1 MEMKAFNAI
10 FAYYQKICDGSVTV
24 SRWIT
29 LLYERIVHAIES
41 KELTL
46 DLKKANAA
54 IDWIEAHCFHTEG
67 PKAPGPFLLEL
78 WQKAIISCIFGL
90 LDPETGKRAFREI
103 VLIVA
108 RKNGKS
114 LLASSIAKYS
124 FQVDGGF
131 GARVFT
137 IAPKLEQA
145 DIIYR
150 NVWQMFLLD
159 PEWKALKEQIEASKD
174 QHNRKTMDDG
184 MLAKHGI
191 SSIYI
196 SGTNSSVQKLA
207 FNSKQSDGFNPSLT
221 ICDEIAA
228 WEGDKGLKVYEVM
241 KSGMG
246 ARDMGNSP
254 GILFSCSTAGYVNDS
269 IYDELMK
276 RSTRFLLGDSKEKR
290 LLPFLYVIDD
300 IQKWDDINELAKS
313 NPNLGVSVGVD
324 YLLDEIAVA
333 EGSLSKRAEFICKM
347 ANIKQNASTAWLDT
361 QTVEKASGEE
371 LRLEDFRH
379 NYCVIGIDLSQTV
392 DLTSVCACI
401 EKNGELYVFSHF
413 FMPAERIQTATASD
427 GVPYE
432 IFRKQGLLTLSG
444 ENFVDYHDCYNWI
457 VSLMK
462 DYEILP
468 LVIGYDRYSAQYLI
482 DDLRTAGLNCDDV
495 YQGFN
500 LTPVIRQFEGEIKDG
515 IIHIGNNNLLKAHLL
530 NVALKM
536 DNDTQKVKMVKVGST
551 ARIDGAAA
559 LMDAMTVRQKHYALI
574 GQQLKNVR

>member
-1 MEMKAFNAI
+1 MRKHSESTVQPSQNGLMDNYI
-10 FAYYQKICDGSVTV
+10 YEYYQKIKDGSIA
-24 SRWIT
+24 SGKWIK
-29 LLYERIVHAIES
+29 LVYEYLIKGLENRLFFYEP
-41 KELTL
+41 
-46 DLKKANAA
+46 KKANNA
-54 IDWIEAHCFHTEG
+54 IKYIETMCRHHEG
-67 PKAPGPFLLEL
+67 KLAPNLIKLEL
-78 WQKAIISCIFGL
+78 WQKALISSLFGIV
-90 LDPETGKRAFREI
+90 DENGDRQFRECFC
-103 VLIVA
+103 VVS
-108 RKNGKS
+108 RKNGKT
-114 LLASSIAKYS
+114 LLAAAIASYCT
-124 FQVDGGF
+124 FCDGEYGGRIF
-131 GARVFT
+131 FV
-137 IAPKLEQA
+137 APKLQQA
-145 DIIYR
+145 NLCFDAFY
-150 NVWQMFLLD
+150 QMIQ
-159 PEWKALKEQIEASKD
+159 KEPS
-174 QHNRKTMDDG
+174 
-184 MLAKHGI
+184 LAKRTRKRK
-191 SSIYI
+191 SDLYVAS
-196 SGTNSSVQKLA
+196 TNTSAAALA
-207 FNSKQSDGFNPSLT
+207 FNYRKSDGLNISA
-221 ICDEIAA
+221 CVADEISS
-228 WEGDKGLKVYEVM
+228 WPGQQGLRQYEVL
-241 KSGMG
+241 KSSLG
-246 ARDMGNSP
+246 ARRQP
-254 GILFSCSTAGYVNDS
+254 ILLSISTSGYVNDG
-269 IYDELMK
+269 IYDELFN
-276 RSTRFLLGDSKEKR
+276 RSTRFLLGDSRERR
-290 LLPFLYVIDD
+290 LLPFLYTIDD
-300 IQKWDDINELAKS
+300 IQKWNDINELRKS
-313 NPNLGVSVGVD
+313 NPNLGVSVSVN

-333 EGSLSKRAEFICKM
+333 EGSLSKRGEFLTKY

-413 FMPAERIQTATASD
+413 FMPAERIQAATASD